1 VSTDELKREA
11 GERAVA
17 DEVRSGMRVGLG
29 SGSTAML
36 MLEALAA
43 RVADGRLGGIAG
55 VPTSEATGIRAREL
69 GIPLTDLATEPVL
82 DVVIDGAD
90 EIDPELRLIKGLGG
104 AFLHEK
110 VVAAAGRRMVVVADE
125 SKLVRRLGDR
135 SPLPVEVIPF
145 ARPLCQRL
153 LEEAGWLP
161 ELRPGAGGEPY
172 VTDEGNLILD
182 CRRGEWGDPPALAA
196 GIERIPGVAG
206 HGLFL
211 GYATRAVVATPSGV
225 RVLEAPAG
233 AP

>member
-1 VSTDELKREA
+1 MSADELKREA

-43 RVADGRLGGIAG
+43 RLGDGRLGGIVG
-55 VPTSEATGIRAREL
+55 VPTSETTGARAREL
-69 GIPLTDLATEPVL
+69 RIPLSDLASEPML

-104 AFLHEK
+104 AFLREK

-125 SKLVRRLGDR
+125 SKLVRRLGEHA
-135 SPLPVEVIPF
+135 PLPVEVIPF

-153 LEEAGWLP
+153 LEEAGWRP
-161 ELRPGAGGEPY
+161 EIRPGAAGGPY

-182 CRRGEWGDPPALAA
+182 CRRSDWEDPAALAA

-225 RVLEAPAG
+225 RVLEAPAV